1 MEWQEY
7 ETEVLNECRRVFLNS
22 DIRNNVHIKGLYSK
36 RMRQI
41 DVLIQTDKGFVY
53 VIDAKKY
60 GIKVDVKT
68 VESFI
73 GMIKDV
79 GANYGIIVS
88 EKGFTKAAINRAH
101 IGEDNIEIDI
111 LNLNELKIL
120 QAEVA
125 LPYSGRNGVVI
136 NAPFGWIID
145 GTRRKNMVATFYQRG
160 ISFEDATEFYKEWA
174 YMNFWDKKDEINS
187 VDSLISFQNDYLM
200 KLDRN
205 GIIEEKE
212 DSNLTIRVF
221 SSSYYPTKEVTLYRE
236 FPKFILFVVLFSP
249 DNLINRNTNKM
260 KYLLLNALPFEV
272 INNEVTQL
280 NK

>member
-22 DIRNNVHIKGLYSK
+22 DISHNVHIKGLYSK

-111 LNLNELKIL
+111 LNINELRIL

-160 ISFEDATEFYKEWA
+160 ISFEEATELYKEWA

-187 VDSLISFQNDYLM
+187 VKALISFQNDYLM

-205 GIIEEKE
+205 GIIEENE
-212 DSNLTIRVF
+212 DTDLTIRVF
-221 SSSYYPTKEVTLYRE
+221 SSSYYPTKEVTIYRE

-272 INNEVTQL
+272 INKEVTSSIE
-280 NK
+280 